1 VGVTRTA
8 AKNGFKVCLVSAH
21 TFFLT
26 QFKDLL
32 AGFDPQVYRLDGT
45 LLGSDLSSLMLP
57 RISVCVIDAATNP
70 QITNALVSHIIE
82 HYPKSQVLVLA
93 DKLDNDTAFPLLHCG
108 IKGLL
113 TYSEATEQLPRALE
127 AVSSGGYWVPR
138 PLLARFVDSIL
149 EKERNGG
156 RRVPAICVKVSPR
169 EQQILAALLENGSNK
184 EIANQLNISERTV
197 KFHVSN
203 LLAKYGVQR
212 RADLILLSLQSRS
225 VPTAQCE
232 THSSVSG
239 ALCLEPFK

>member
-8 AKNGFKVCLVSAH
+8 AKNGFKVGLVSAH
-21 TFFLT
+21 AFFLT
-26 QFKDLL
+26 QFHDLL
-32 AGFDPQVYRLDGT
+32 DDTGFDPQVHRLDGK
-45 LLGSDLSSLMLP
+45 LLGSDLGSLMLP
-57 RISVCVIDAATNP
+57 RASVYVIDAATNP
-70 QITNALVSHIIE
+70 QITTGLVSHIVE

-93 DKLDNDTAFPLLHCG
+93 EKFEEAIAFPLLHCG

-127 AVSSGGYWVPR
+127 TVSSGGYWVPR

-149 EKERNGG
+149 EKGRNGG
-156 RRVPAICVKVSPR
+156 RRLPAISVKVSLR
-169 EQQILAALLENGSNK
+169 EQQILAALLENRSNK

-212 RADLILLSLQSRS
+212 RADLILMSLQNWS
-225 VPTAQCE
+225 VPTASLQ
-232 THSSVSG
+232 
-239 ALCLEPFK
+239 